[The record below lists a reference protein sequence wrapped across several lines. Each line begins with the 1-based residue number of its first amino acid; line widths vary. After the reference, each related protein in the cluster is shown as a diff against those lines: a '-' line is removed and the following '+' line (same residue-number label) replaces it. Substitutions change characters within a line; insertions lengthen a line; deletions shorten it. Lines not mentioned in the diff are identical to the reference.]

1 MKKFLQ
7 VALGIVTGIGGFLEV
22 GSIATA
28 AEAGASFRYAL
39 LWAIALGTICL
50 IFLVEM
56 TGRLAAI
63 SKHSVAD
70 AVRERFGFTFSV
82 LPRVAEILVNFLVIA
97 SEIGGVCLALKFVT
111 GIEVRVWAIP
121 VTLLIWLAIWAGTL
135 DFIEDATSILG
146 LVAVAFVIAAVKM
159 HPDYHA
165 ALRGLIPSAPRED
178 AAHYWYIAVGILG
191 ATISPYMFHFY
202 GSGAI
207 EDKWGEDSLGANR
220 ITAALGMSF
229 GAMMSMAVLVCAA
242 LVLAPRSIEVDR
254 YEQATLVLIPALGRW
269 GLPLF
274 AGTLGVCCFGAAMEV
289 SLATAYMVSQTLGWN
304 WGENKKPDKEARFS
318 MVYVLML
325 LFGGSLL
332 LTGIDPLKLTMF
344 AMAITALILPL
355 VTMPFVILLNDKQ
368 YVHEHTNG
376 PIGNTVVILTILLAS
391 IVAVVTIPLEMMG
404 GSG

>member
-1 MKKFLQ
+1 MKKLLQ
-7 VALGIVTGIGGFLEV
+7 IALGILTGIGGFLEV
-22 GSIATA
+22 GSVATA
-28 AEAGASFRYAL
+28 AQAGASFRYAL
-39 LWAIALGTICL
+39 IWAIALGTICL
-50 IFLVEM
+50 IFLIEM

-63 SKHSVAD
+63 SKHAVAD
-70 AVRERFGFTFSV
+70 AVRERFGFNFSV
-82 LPRVAEILVNFLVIA
+82 LPRVAEIFVNLLVIA
-97 SEIGGVCLALKFVT
+97 AEIGGVCLALKFVT
-111 GIEVRVWAIP
+111 GIEVRVWAMP

-135 DFIEDATSILG
+135 DFIEDATSLLG

-165 ALRGLIPSAPRED
+165 ALHGLIPSAPRQD

-207 EDKWGEDSLGANR
+207 EDKWNEDSLGANR
-220 ITAALGMSF
+220 VTAAVGMSF
-229 GAMMSMAVLVCAA
+229 GAVMSVAVLVCSA
-242 LVLAPRSIEVDR
+242 LVLAPRGIEVDR
-254 YEQATLVLIPALGRW
+254 YEQAALVLIPALGRW

-274 AGTLGVCCFGAAMEV
+274 AATLGVCCFGAAMEV

-318 MVYVLML
+318 MIYVVML
-325 LFGGSLL
+325 LCGGLLL

-368 YVHEHTNG
+368 YMRDHTNG

-391 IVAVVTIPLEMMG
+391 IVAILTIPLEIMG
-404 GSG
+404 GG

>member
-1 MKKFLQ
+1 MKKFMQ
-7 VALGIVTGIGGFLEV
+7 VALGIITGIGGFLEV
-22 GSIATA
+22 GSVATA
-28 AEAGASFRYAL
+28 AQAGASFRYSL
-39 LWAIALGTICL
+39 IWAIALGTICL

-82 LPRVAEILVNFLVIA
+82 LPRVAEIVVNLLVIA
-97 SEIGGVCLALKFVT
+97 AEIGGVSLALKFVT

-146 LVAVAFVIAAVKM
+146 LVAFAFVIAAVKM

-165 ALRGLIPSAPRED
+165 ALRGLIPSMPRD
-178 AAHYWYIAVGILG
+178 DVAHYWFIAVGILG

-207 EDKWGEDSLGANR
+207 EDKWNEDSLGANR

-229 GAMMSMAVLVCAA
+229 GAVMSVAVLVCAA

-254 YEQATLVLIPALGRW
+254 YEQAALVLIPALGRW

-289 SLATAYMVSQTLGWN
+289 SLATAYMVAQTLGWN

-318 MVYVLML
+318 MVYVVML
-325 LFGGSLL
+325 LLGGALL

-344 AMAITALILPL
+344 AMAITAVILPL

-376 PIGNTVVILTILLAS
+376 PIGNTVVILTIVLAS
-391 IVAVVTIPLEMMG
+391 IVAIVTIPLEIMG
-404 GSG
+404 GG

>member
-1 MKKFLQ
+1 MKKIIQ
-7 VALGIVTGIGGFLEV
+7 VALGVVTGIGGFLEV

-28 AEAGASFRYAL
+28 AQAGASFRYGL

-56 TGRLAAI
+56 TGRLAAV
-63 SKHSVAD
+63 SKHSIAD
-70 AVRERFGFTFSV
+70 AVRERFGFKFAV
-82 LPRVAEILVNFLVIA
+82 IPRVAELIVNLLVIA
-97 SEIGGVCLALKFVT
+97 AEIGGVALALKFVT
-111 GIEVRVWAIP
+111 GIEVRVWALP
-121 VTLLIWLAIWAGTL
+121 VALLIWLTIWAGTL
-135 DFIEDATSILG
+135 GFIEDATSILG
-146 LVAVAFVIAAVKM
+146 LVSFAFIVAAVKM

-165 ALRGLIPSAPRED
+165 VLRGLVPSAPRQD

-220 ITAALGMSF
+220 VTAALGMSF
-229 GAMMSMAVLVCAA
+229 GAVMSVAVLVCAA
-242 LVLAPRSIEVDR
+242 LVLAPRGIEVAR
-254 YEQATLVLIPALGRW
+254 YEQAALVLIPALGRW

-274 AGTLGVCCFGAAMEV
+274 AATLGVCCFGAAIEV
-289 SLATAYMVSQTLGWN
+289 SLATAYMLAQTLGWN

-318 MVYVLML
+318 MTYVVML
-325 LFGGSLL
+325 LLGGSLL

-344 AMAITALILPL
+344 AMAITAVILPL
-355 VTMPFVILLNDKQ
+355 IVMPFMLLLNDKT

-376 PIGNTVVILTILLAS
+376 PIGNTVVVLTLILAS
-391 IVAVVTIPLEMMG
+391 IVAIITIPLEIAG
-404 GSG
+404 GG

>member
-1 MKKFLQ
+1 MKKFAQ
-7 VALGIVTGIGGFLEV
+7 IALGIVTGIGGFLEV
-22 GSIATA
+22 GSVATA
-28 AEAGASFRYAL
+28 AEAGASFRFAL
-39 LWAIALGTICL
+39 IWAIALGTICL

-56 TGRLAAI
+56 TGRLAAV
-63 SKHSVAD
+63 SKHAVAD
-70 AVRERFGFTFSV
+70 AVRERFGFSFV
-82 LPRVAEILVNFLVIA
+82 VMPRLAEIIVNLLVIA

-111 GIEVRVWAIP
+111 GIEVRIWAIP

-165 ALRGLIPSAPRED
+165 ILRGFVPSAPRQD
-178 AAHYWYIAVGILG
+178 IAHYWYIAVGILG

-207 EDKWGEDSLGANR
+207 EDEWGEDSLGANR
-220 ITAALGMSF
+220 ITAGLGMSF
-229 GAMMSMAVLVCAA
+229 GAVMSLAVLVCAA
-242 LVLAPRSIEVDR
+242 LVLWPRGIEVAH
-254 YEQATLVLIPALGRW
+254 YEQAALILIPALGRW

-289 SLATAYMVSQTLGWN
+289 SLATAYMLAQTLGWN
-304 WGENKKPDKEARFS
+304 WGENKKPDREARFS
-318 MVYVLML
+318 MTYTLIL
-325 LFGGSLL
+325 LFGGLLL

-355 VTMPFVILLNDKQ
+355 VTMPFVILLNDKA
-368 YVHEHTNG
+368 YMHKHTNG

-391 IVAVVTIPLEMMG
+391 IVAIVTIPLEIMG
-404 GSG
+404 GG

>member
-1 MKKFLQ
+1 MKKKFLQ
-7 VALGIVTGIGGFLEV
+7 VALGILTGIGGFLEV
-22 GSIATA
+22 GSVATA
-28 AEAGASFRYAL
+28 AQAGASFRYAL
-39 LWAIALGTICL
+39 IWAIALGAICL
-50 IFLVEM
+50 IFLIEM

-63 SKHSVAD
+63 SKHAVAD

-82 LPRVAEILVNFLVIA
+82 LPRVAEIFVNLLVISA
-97 SEIGGVCLALKFVT
+97 EIGGVCLALKFVT

-135 DFIEDATSILG
+135 DLIEDATSILG
-146 LVAVAFVIAAVKM
+146 LVAVAFVVAAVKM

-165 ALRGLIPSAPRED
+165 ALRGLIPSAPRQD
-178 AAHYWYIAVGILG
+178 AAHYWFIVVGILG

-207 EDKWGEDSLGANR
+207 EDKWNEDSLGANR
-220 ITAALGMSF
+220 ITAAVGMSF
-229 GAMMSMAVLVCAA
+229 GAVMSMAVLVCAA
-242 LVLAPRSIEVDR
+242 LVLAPRGIEVDR
-254 YEQATLVLIPALGRW
+254 YEQAALVLIPALGRW

-274 AGTLGVCCFGAAMEV
+274 AATLGVCCFGAAIEV

-318 MVYVLML
+318 MVYVVML
-325 LFGGSLL
+325 LLGGSLL

-368 YVHEHTNG
+368 YAREHTNG
-376 PIGNTVVILTILLAS
+376 VVGNTVVILTILLAS
-391 IVAVVTIPLEMMG
+391 IVAIVTIPLEITG
-404 GSG
+404 GG

>member
-1 MKKFLQ
+1 MKKFMQ
-7 VALGIVTGIGGFLEV
+7 VALGIITGIGGFLEV
-22 GSIATA
+22 GSVATA
-28 AEAGASFRYAL
+28 AQAGASFRYSL
-39 LWAIALGTICL
+39 IWAIALGTLCL

-56 TGRLAAI
+56 TGRLAAV
-63 SKHSVAD
+63 SKHSIAD

-82 LPRVAEILVNFLVIA
+82 LPRVAEIFVNLLVIA
-97 SEIGGVCLALKFVT
+97 AEIGGVSLALKFVT

-146 LVAVAFVIAAVKM
+146 LVAFAFVIAAVKM

-165 ALRGLIPSAPRED
+165 ALRGLIPSAPRHD
-178 AAHYWYIAVGILG
+178 AAHYWFIAVGILG

-207 EDKWGEDSLGANR
+207 EDKWNEDSLGANR
-220 ITAALGMSF
+220 VTAALGMSF
-229 GAMMSMAVLVCAA
+229 GAVMSVAVLVCAA
-242 LVLAPRSIEVDR
+242 LALAPRGIEVDR
-254 YEQATLVLIPALGRW
+254 YEQAALVLIPALGRW

-289 SLATAYMVSQTLGWN
+289 SLATAYMVAQTLGWN

-318 MVYVLML
+318 MVYVVML
-325 LFGGSLL
+325 LLGGTLL
-332 LTGIDPLKLTMF
+332 LTGLDPLKLTMF

-376 PIGNTVVILTILLAS
+376 PIGNTVVILTIVLAS
-391 IVAVVTIPLEMMG
+391 IVAMVTIPLEIMG
-404 GSG
+404 GG

>member
-1 MKKFLQ
+1 MKKLLQ
-7 VALGIVTGIGGFLEV
+7 IALGIVTGIGGFLEV

-39 LWAIALGTICL
+39 IWAIALGTICL

-63 SKHSVAD
+63 SKHAVAD
-70 AVRERFGFTFSV
+70 AVRERFGFSFTVF
-82 LPRVAEILVNFLVIA
+82 PRVAEIIVNLLVIA

-111 GIEVRVWAIP
+111 GIDVRIWVIP

-135 DFIEDATSILG
+135 GFIEDTTSILG
-146 LVAVAFVIAAVKM
+146 VVAVAFVVAAVKM

-165 ALRGLIPSAPRED
+165 ILRSLVPSAPRHD
-178 AAHYWYIAVGILG
+178 AAHYWYVAVGILG

-207 EDKWGEDSLGANR
+207 EDEWGEDSLGANR

-229 GAMMSMAVLVCAA
+229 GAVMSVAVLVCAA
-242 LVLAPRSIEVDR
+242 LVLAPRGIQVDR
-254 YEQATLVLIPALGRW
+254 YEQAALVLIPALGRW

-274 AGTLGVCCFGAAMEV
+274 AGTLGVCCFGAAIEV
-289 SLATAYMVSQTLGWN
+289 SLATAYMVAQTLGWN
-304 WGENKKPDKEARFS
+304 WGENKKPDREARFS

-325 LFGGSLL
+325 LLGGALL

-368 YVHEHTNG
+368 YVRDHTNG

-391 IVAVVTIPLEMMG
+391 IVAIVTIPLEMLG
-404 GSG
+404 GS

>member
-7 VALGIVTGIGGFLEV
+7 IALGIVTGIGGFLEA

-39 LWAIALGTICL
+39 IWAIALGTICL

-63 SKHSVAD
+63 SKHTIAD
-70 AVRERFGFTFSV
+70 AVRERFGFRFAV
-82 LPRVAEILVNFLVIA
+82 IPRAAELIVNLLVIA

-111 GIEVRVWAIP
+111 GIEVRIWAIP
-121 VTLLIWLAIWAGTL
+121 VTLLIWLAIWVGTL
-135 DFIEDATSILG
+135 DVIEDATSILG
-146 LVAVAFVIAAVKM
+146 LVAVAFVIAAVRM

-165 ALRGLIPSAPRED
+165 ILRSLVPSVPRQD

-207 EDKWGEDSLGANR
+207 EDKWNEESLGANR
-220 ITAALGMSF
+220 VTATLGMSF
-229 GAMMSMAVLVCAA
+229 GAVMSVAVLVCAA
-242 LVLAPRSIEVDR
+242 LVLAPRGIEVAR
-254 YEQATLVLIPALGRW
+254 YEQAALIMIPALGRW

-274 AGTLGVCCFGAAMEV
+274 AATIGVCCFGAAMEV
-289 SLATAYMVSQTLGWN
+289 SLATAYMVAQTLGWN
-304 WGENKKPDKEARFS
+304 WGENKKPDREARFA
-318 MVYVLML
+318 MTYIVML
-325 LFGGSLL
+325 LLGGSIL

-344 AMAITALILPL
+344 AMGITAVVLPL
-355 VTMPFVILLNDKQ
+355 VVMPFMLLLNDKTF
-368 YVHEHTNG
+368 VHEHTNG
-376 PIGNTVVILTILLAS
+376 PIGNTVVVLTLLMAS
-391 IVAVVTIPLEMMG
+391 IVAIITIPLEIAG
-404 GSG
+404 GR

>member
-1 MKKFLQ
+1 MKKLMQ
-7 VALGIVTGIGGFLEV
+7 IALGIVTGIGGFLEA

-28 AEAGASFRYAL
+28 AEAGASFRYSL
-39 LWAIALGTICL
+39 IWAIALGTICL

-56 TGRLAAI
+56 TGRLAAV
-63 SKHSVAD
+63 SKHAVAD
-70 AVRERFGFTFSV
+70 AVRERFGFPFALV
-82 LPRVAEILVNFLVIA
+82 PRVAEIFVNLLVIA
-97 SEIGGVCLALKFVT
+97 AEIGGVSLALKFVT

-135 DFIEDATSILG
+135 NLIEDATSVLG
-146 LVAVAFVIAAVKM
+146 LVAIAFVVAAVKM

-165 ALRGLIPSAPRED
+165 MLRSIIPSAPTHD

-229 GAMMSMAVLVCAA
+229 GAVMSVAVLVCAA
-242 LVLAPRSIEVDR
+242 LVLSPRSIEVAR
-254 YEQATLVLIPALGRW
+254 YEQAALILIPALGRW

-274 AGTLGVCCFGAAMEV
+274 AGALGVCCFGAAIEV
-289 SLATAYMVSQTLGWN
+289 SLATAYMVAQTLGWN

-318 MVYVLML
+318 MTYVIML
-325 LFGGSLL
+325 LLGGSIL

-355 VTMPFVILLNDKQ
+355 IVFPFVLLLNDEK

-376 PIGNTVVILTILLAS
+376 PIGNTVVVLTLLLAS
-391 IVAVVTIPLEMMG
+391 IVALVTIPLEIAG
-404 GSG
+404 GG

>member
-1 MKKFLQ
+1 MKKFAQ
-7 VALGIVTGIGGFLEV
+7 IFLGIVTGIGGFLEV

-39 LWAIALGTICL
+39 IWAIALGTICL

-63 SKHSVAD
+63 SKHSIAD
-70 AVRERFGFTFSV
+70 AVRERFGFSFTV
-82 LPRVAEILVNFLVIA
+82 LPRIAEIIVNLLVIA
-97 SEIGGVCLALKFVT
+97 AEIGGVSLALKFVT

-135 DFIEDATSILG
+135 DFLEDATAILG
-146 LVAVAFVIAAVKM
+146 LVSVAFVVAAVKM

-165 ALRGLIPSAPRED
+165 MLRGLVPSAPRQD

-207 EDKWGEDSLGANR
+207 EDKWCEDSLGANR
-220 ITAALGMSF
+220 ITAAVGMSF
-229 GAMMSMAVLVCAA
+229 GAVMSVAVLVCAA
-242 LVLAPRSIEVDR
+242 LVLAPRGIEVAK
-254 YEQATLVLIPALGRW
+254 YEQAALVLIPALGRW

-289 SLATAYMVSQTLGWN
+289 SLATAYMVAQTLGWN

-318 MVYVLML
+318 MVYVVML
-325 LFGGSLL
+325 LLGGALL
-332 LTGIDPLKLTMF
+332 LTGIDPLKLTML
-344 AMAITALILPL
+344 AMALTALILPL
-355 VTMPFVILLNDKQ
+355 VTMPFVILLNDKT

-376 PIGNTVVILTILLAS
+376 PIGNTVVILTIILAS
-391 IVAVVTIPLEMMG
+391 IVALVTIPLEIMG
-404 GSG
+404 GG

>member
-7 VALGIVTGIGGFLEV
+7 VALGILTGIGGFLEV
-22 GSIATA
+22 GSVATA
-28 AEAGASFRYAL
+28 AQAGASFRYAL
-39 LWAIALGTICL
+39 IWAIALGAICL
-50 IFLVEM
+50 IFLIEM

-63 SKHSVAD
+63 SKHAVAD

-82 LPRVAEILVNFLVIA
+82 LPRVAEIFVNLLVISA
-97 SEIGGVCLALKFVT
+97 EIGGVCLALKFVT

-135 DFIEDATSILG
+135 DLIEDATSILG
-146 LVAVAFVIAAVKM
+146 LLAVAFVVAAVKM

-165 ALRGLIPSAPRED
+165 ALRGLIPSAPRQD
-178 AAHYWYIAVGILG
+178 AAHYWFIAVGILG

-207 EDKWGEDSLGANR
+207 EDKWNEDSLGANR
-220 ITAALGMSF
+220 ITAAVGMSF
-229 GAMMSMAVLVCAA
+229 GAVMSMAVLVCAA
-242 LVLAPRSIEVDR
+242 LVLAPRGIEVDR
-254 YEQATLVLIPALGRW
+254 YEQAALVLIPALGRW

-274 AGTLGVCCFGAAMEV
+274 AATLGVCCFGAAIEV

-318 MVYVLML
+318 MVYVVML
-325 LFGGSLL
+325 LLGGSLL

-368 YVHEHTNG
+368 YAREHTNG
-376 PIGNTVVILTILLAS
+376 VVGNTVVILTILLAS
-391 IVAVVTIPLEMMG
+391 IVAIVTIPLEITG
-404 GSG
+404 GG

>member
-1 MKKFLQ
+1 MKKKFLQ
-7 VALGIVTGIGGFLEV
+7 VALGILTGIGGFLEV
-22 GSIATA
+22 GSVATA
-28 AEAGASFRYAL
+28 AQAGASFRYAL
-39 LWAIALGTICL
+39 IWAIALGTICL
-50 IFLVEM
+50 IFLIEM

-63 SKHSVAD
+63 SKHAVAD

-82 LPRVAEILVNFLVIA
+82 LPRVAEIFVNLLVISA
-97 SEIGGVCLALKFVT
+97 EIGGVCLALKFVT
-111 GIEVRVWAIP
+111 GFEVRVWAIP

-135 DFIEDATSILG
+135 DLIEDATSILG
-146 LVAVAFVIAAVKM
+146 LVAVAFVVAAVKM

-165 ALRGLIPSAPRED
+165 ALRGLIPSAPRQD
-178 AAHYWYIAVGILG
+178 AAHYWFIVVGILG

-207 EDKWGEDSLGANR
+207 EDKWNEDSLGANR
-220 ITAALGMSF
+220 ITAAVGMSF
-229 GAMMSMAVLVCAA
+229 GAVMSMAVLVCAA
-242 LVLAPRSIEVDR
+242 LVLAPRGIEVDR
-254 YEQATLVLIPALGRW
+254 YEQAALVLIPALGRW

-274 AGTLGVCCFGAAMEV
+274 AATLGVCCFGAAIEV

-318 MVYVLML
+318 MVYVVML
-325 LFGGSLL
+325 LLGGSLL

-368 YVHEHTNG
+368 YAREHTNG
-376 PIGNTVVILTILLAS
+376 VVGNTVVILTILLAS
-391 IVAVVTIPLEMMG
+391 IVAIVTIPLEITG
-404 GSG
+404 GG

>member
-1 MKKFLQ
+1 MKKILQ
-7 VALGIVTGIGGFLEV
+7 VALGVVTGIGGFLEV

-28 AEAGASFRYAL
+28 AQAGASFRYAL
-39 LWAIALGTICL
+39 IWAIALGTICL

-63 SKHSVAD
+63 SKHSIAD
-70 AVRERFGFTFSV
+70 AVRERFGFKFAV
-82 LPRVAEILVNFLVIA
+82 IPRAAEIIVNLLVIA
-97 SEIGGVCLALKFVT
+97 AEIGGVSLALKFVT

-121 VTLLIWLAIWAGTL
+121 VALLIWLTIWAGTL
-135 DFIEDATSILG
+135 GFIEDATSILG
-146 LVAVAFVIAAVKM
+146 LVAFAFIVAAVKM

-165 ALRGLIPSAPRED
+165 ALRGLVPSAPRQD
-178 AAHYWYIAVGILG
+178 AAHYWFIAVGILG

-229 GAMMSMAVLVCAA
+229 GAVMSVAVLICSA
-242 LVLAPRSIEVDR
+242 LVLAPRGIEVAR
-254 YEQATLVLIPALGRW
+254 YEQAALVLIPALGRW

-274 AGTLGVCCFGAAMEV
+274 AATLGVCCFGAAIEV
-289 SLATAYMVSQTLGWN
+289 SLATAYMLAQTLGWN

-318 MVYVLML
+318 MTYVVML
-325 LFGGSLL
+325 LLGGSLL

-344 AMAITALILPL
+344 AMAITAVILPL
-355 VTMPFVILLNDKQ
+355 IVMPFMLLLNDKT

-376 PIGNTVVILTILLAS
+376 PIGNTVVVLTLLMAS
-391 IVAVVTIPLEMMG
+391 IVAIITIPLEIMG
-404 GSG
+404 GG